1 MAAATPLQP
10 KPSATPRRRL
20 RLPRHRSTTANV
32 CSIYPCVIQ
41 APLPPVGPLLGED
54 LSAGEGPLHW
64 DPFEIYDQGLVTN
77 PNVFV
82 MGEPGFAKSSLVKC
96 WAAWQSYIYGDCRWL
111 TVTDPKGEYRSLAEL
126 LGMSVIRVAPGG
138 DVRINPLEAPEQ
150 LAGEAL
156 LAERDVQT
164 TMLNALAA
172 TQLARRL
179 TPYERKVIR
188 GVVETVTSRRGRA
201 QPTLL
206 DVVDLLAAPPTELC
220 AATHRPK
227 DQYIRDAEELRFAF
241 DELCTGPLRGMFDG
255 PSTVAVNWDGPG
267 LVMDLSGVVDNA
279 QAMALVMV
287 AAIGWSR
294 QQRHRLAS
302 RQRININ
309 DESYYMYKQ
318 AETVEFAQE
327 RRKLGRQYGEA
338 NIDICHRPSDLA
350 AQADDGSKVAKMAH
364 GLLADSSMKI
374 VFRQAAAEMAEATE
388 MLGLTENEQDCIRR
402 LSRARA
408 IWKLADRSL
417 LARHYRPEHLLT
429 VTDTDTMMRRDT
441 ILTNRE
447 LAAVTEE
454 SASD

>member
-1 MAAATPLQP
+1 M
-10 KPSATPRRRL
+10 TPR
-20 RLPRHRSTTANV
+20 SCA
-32 CSIYPCVIQ
+32 
-41 APLPPVGPLLGED
+41 
-54 LSAGEGPLHW
+54 
-64 DPFEIYDQGLVTN
+64 
-77 PNVFV
+77 
-82 MGEPGFAKSSLVKC
+82 
-96 WAAWQSYIYGDCRWL
+96 
-111 TVTDPKGEYRSLAEL
+111 
-126 LGMSVIRVAPGG
+126 
-138 DVRINPLEAPEQ
+138 
-150 LAGEAL
+150 
-156 LAERDVQT
+156 
-164 TMLNALAA
+164 
-172 TQLARRL
+172 
-179 TPYERKVIR
+179 
-188 GVVETVTSRRGRA
+188 SR
-201 QPTLL
+201 
-206 DVVDLLAAPPTELC
+206 
-220 AATHRPK
+220 
-227 DQYIRDAEELRFAF
+227 F

-294 QQRHRLAS
+294 QQRHRLAG

-402 LSRARA
+402 LTRARA
-408 IWKLADRSL
+408 IWKLADHSL

-441 ILTNRE
+441 ILTDRE

-454 SASD
+454 SAAD